1 MSAFMFLSN
10 CIMPIL
16 LLYIVVFAMLK
27 KVNVFDSFLQGAEE
41 GVKVAIHL
49 VPTMIGLFVGI
60 GVLRASGFLDWLS
73 SFASYLL
80 SLIGINERV
89 LPAQLLPV
97 IFTRPLSSSAATGL
111 ALDLFENY
119 GPDSFIG
126 VAASLILS
134 CSETVVYTMSV
145 YFGSVG
151 ISKTRYTLAGGLLD
165 TLVGVIACLV
175 LANMII

>member
-10 CIMPIL
+10 CIMPL
-16 LLYIVVFAMLK
+16 LLLFIVMFALSK
-27 KVNVFDSFLQGAEE
+27 RVNVFDSFLVGAED
-41 GVKVAIHL
+41 GVKVALHL
-49 VPTMIGLFVGI
+49 IPTMVGLFVGI
-60 GVLRASGFLDWLS
+60 GVLRASGFLDWFAGIVSEVLS
-73 SFASYLL
+73 S
-80 SLIGINERV
+80 IGITEEL
-89 LPAQLLPV
+89 LPGQLLPV

-126 VAASLILS
+126 LAASLILS

-151 ISKTRYTLAGGLLD
+151 VTKTRYTLAGGLLD
-165 TLVGVIACLV
+165 TVIGVVLCLI
-175 LANMII
+175 LANLMI